1 MLGGRKDREVRR
13 RLERVEDEL
22 RDLRR
27 GQRLLTLLV
36 LLVLAVQLL
45 SEFFPLMRTVALGM
59 VAAASVYFLWRTFG
73 PQPSSARDDEDDD
86 LE

>member
-1 MLGGRKDREVRR
+1 MRR
-13 RLERVEDEL
+13 RLERIEDEL

-36 LLVLAVQLL
+36 LLVLAVLLL
-45 SEFFPLMRTVALGM
+45 SELFPLMRTVALGL
-59 VAAASVYFLWRTFG
+59 VAAASLYFLWRTFAPAPG
-73 PQPSSARDDEDDD
+73 GDRPEGGDD

>member
-1 MLGGRKDREVRR
+1 MLGGRNREVRR

-45 SEFFPLMRTVALGM
+45 SEFFPLMRTVALGL
-59 VAAASVYFLWRTFG
+59 VAAASLYFLWRTFG
-73 PQPSSARDDEDDD
+73 PGSNSIRNDEDDD

>member
-1 MLGGRKDREVRR
+1 MIGGRKDREVRR
-13 RLERVEDEL
+13 RLERMEDEL

-36 LLVLAVQLL
+36 LLVLLVQLL
-45 SEFFPLMRTVALGM
+45 SEFFPLMRSLALGV
-59 VAAASVYFLWRTFG
+59 VAAASLYFLWRTFG
-73 PQPSSARDDEDDD
+73 PTPSAAADEHEDD

>member
-1 MLGGRKDREVRR
+1 MLGGRKDREARR

-22 RDLRR
+22 RDLRTR
-27 GQRLLTLLV
+27 HRLLTLLV

-45 SEFFPLMRTVALGM
+45 SEFFPLLRTAALGL
-59 VAAASVYFLWRTFG
+59 VAASSLFFLWRTFR
-73 PQPSSARDDEDDD
+73 PAPNRARDEADDD